1 MMLSVQSKQSHH
13 LVSNMAFIPNKSFND
28 LYIENKSKFYSFLI
42 PINSKEDYKQILLDL
57 KQEYKGARHY
67 CYALKVG
74 GFAKYDDDGEPKG
87 TAGQPLYWLLNTKDI
102 DNALIVVIRYFGGV
116 KLGAGKLYRA
126 YLKSGALVVEKFLK
140 G

>member
-1 MMLSVQSKQSHH
+1 
-13 LVSNMAFIPNKSFND
+13 MAFKPNKIYED
-28 LYIENKSKFYSFLI
+28 LYVENKSKFYSFLY
-42 PINSKEDYKQILLDL
+42 PIKEKEEYKQILEDL
-57 KQEYKGARHY
+57 KQQYKGARHY
-67 CYALKVG
+67 CYALKVN

-102 DNALIVVIRYFGGV
+102 DNALLVVIRYFGGI

-126 YLKSGALVVEKFLK
+126 YLKSGALVAEKCLK

>member
-1 MMLSVQSKQSHH
+1 MSK
-13 LVSNMAFIPNKSFND
+13 ANKKTYED
-28 LYIENKSKFYSFLI
+28 LYIENKSKFYAFLI
-42 PINSKEDYKQILLDL
+42 PVNDKESYKEILLSL
-57 KQEYKGARHY
+57 RKQYKDARHI
-67 CYALKVG
+67 CYALKHE

-102 DNALIVVIRYFGGV
+102 TSCLLVVIRYFGGI

-140 G
+140 EEA

>member
-1 MMLSVQSKQSHH
+1 MSKK
-13 LVSNMAFIPNKSFND
+13 PTCKYED

-42 PINSKEDYKQILLDL
+42 PLNDKE
-57 KQEYKGARHY
+57 EYKEILKNLRKEYKDARHY
-67 CYALKVG
+67 CFALKFN

-87 TAGQPLYWLLNTKDI
+87 TAGQPLYWLLNTKDV
-102 DNALIVVIRYFGGV
+102 DNALLVVIRYFGGI

-126 YLKSGALVVEKFLK
+126 YLKSGALVIEKFMK

>member
-1 MMLSVQSKQSHH
+1 
-13 LVSNMAFIPNKSFND
+13 MAFKPEKSFED

-42 PINSKEDYKQILLDL
+42 PLKDKDEYKTILEKL
-57 KQEYKGARHY
+57 KQQYKGARHY
-67 CYALKVG
+67 CYALKFN

-102 DNALIVVIRYFGGV
+102 DNALLVVIRYFGGI

-126 YLKSGALVVEKFLK
+126 YLKSGALVAEKFLK